1 MPVLAGSLLLE
12 VPGRVVGIRT
22 VADVDHHR
30 PRFCQGQQPFGQRQR
45 CRVRPVKVVERD
57 DEWMGGRDLAE
68 ELGENLEGPVLERLG
83 RQRRQ
88 VRGRVRFEV
97 EPEHG
102 PQIWIDLLG
111 AAGKRFLRLT
121 SELYPD
127 PYLRFSGADLQPV
140 SKEVPV
146 WPVGQ

>member
-1 MPVLAGSLLLE
+1 ML
-12 VPGRVVGIRT
+12 
-22 VADVDHHR
+22 
-30 PRFCQGQQPFGQRQR
+30 
-45 CRVRPVKVVERD
+45 
-57 DEWMGGRDLAE
+57 GRDLAE
-68 ELGENLEGPVLERLG
+68 ELGEDLEGPVLERLG

-146 WPVGQ
+146 GPVGQ